1 MANEV
6 DACASSVARRFRKLA
21 ASSLGQTRTRPHSQ
35 TGRNHHR
42 VHGMRTK
49 LRIASNIGLILGQI
63 VLLFVSRDIG
73 LAVIICSSLL
83 SVPFFLKER
92 MIDVI
97 ALIGFMQVINVIGL
111 FFR

>member
-21 ASSLGQTRTRPHSQ
+21 KSSVGKARTGPYS
-35 TGRNHHR
+35 GRGGNRNR

-92 MIDVI
+92 MVDVLVLI
-97 ALIGFMQVINVIGL
+97 AFMQMINIVGL
-111 FFR
+111 FVQ

>member
-6 DACASSVARRFRKLA
+6 DVRPSSVVRRLRRVA
-21 ASSLGQTRTRPHSQ
+21 AGTLGQTRTRPDSQ
-35 TGRNHHR
+35 AGRNRNR
-42 VHGMRTK
+42 VSRMRTK

-73 LAVIICSSLL
+73 LAVIIASSLM
-83 SVPFFLKER
+83 SVPYFLKER
-92 MIDVI
+92 MIDVLV
-97 ALIGFMQVINVIGL
+97 LIGFMQVINVFGL